1 MRIPWL
7 RLYLLAIGLM
17 LVAAASAQKDSGD
30 HPNVPAPAAD
40 AYGVQQQGG
49 VSGTSQTQ
57 HERAAEQVKQEEK
70 QRILGVVPNFGTTYV
85 SNAASLTAAQKMQLA
100 FRSGIDPGTFAIAAL
115 VGGTHELGD
124 EDKGFG
130 WGAAGYGKRA
140 GAAYLD
146 AFDGSMIGGGILP
159 AIFHQDPR
167 YFRLGHGGARH
178 RVLYALASPFI
189 CKHDNTG
196 RWETNYS
203 NIAGNIIAGAISNLY
218 YPSEAAGAGQTITN
232 GMVVTA
238 EGGAGSIFVEFW
250 PDISR
255 KLFHKDPS
263 NGLDAKMRAQ
273 DQATKAANK
282 RNRKKRPLEPAP
294 K

>member
-1 MRIPWL
+1 MRAEPGRIL
-7 RLYLLAIGLM
+7 SRLLMVVALAFGPALAFAQGAGGAGRSAE
-17 LVAAASAQKDSGD
+17 LVDA
-30 HPNVPAPAAD
+30 PAPQQD
-40 AYGVQQQGG
+40 APVQ
-49 VSGTSQTQ
+49 QTQ
-57 HERAAEQVKQEEK
+57 HEKAAEQIRQEEK

-85 SNAASLTAAQKMQLA
+85 SNAASLTAGQKMQLA
-100 FRSGIDPGTFAIAAL
+100 FRSAIDPGTFAIAAL

-159 AIFHQDPR
+159 VIFHQDPR
-167 YFRLGHGGARH
+167 YFRLGHGSAKH

-189 CKHDNTG
+189 CKHDRTG

-203 NIAGNIIAGAISNLY
+203 NIAGNTIAGAISNLY
-218 YPSEAAGAGQTITN
+218 YPSAGAGVGQTITN

-238 EGGAGSIFVEFW
+238 EGGVGSVFVEFW
-250 PDISR
+250 PDLSR
-255 KLFHKDPS
+255 KLFHKDPTD
-263 NGLDAKMRAQ
+263 GQDARMRAQ
-273 DQATKAANK
+273 DWAEKAA
-282 RNRKKRPLEPAP
+282 RKKKQPLGAGP

>member
-1 MRIPWL
+1 MRADSAVLLCRGLIAAV
-7 RLYLLAIGLM
+7 LAIGPAHVLAQVSSGGVP
-17 LVAAASAQKDSGD
+17 LADAPAPQQQDDSAQ
-30 HPNVPAPAAD
+30 NA
-40 AYGVQQQGG
+40 
-49 VSGTSQTQ
+49 
-57 HERAAEQVKQEEK
+57 ERQKAAEQVKQEEK
-70 QRILGVVPNFGTTYV
+70 QRILGVVPNFGTTYL

-100 FRSGIDPGTFAIAAL
+100 FRSAIDPATFAIAAL

-124 EDKGFG
+124 EDKAFG

-167 YFRLGHGGARH
+167 YFRLGHGSARH

-203 NIAGNIIAGAISNLY
+203 NIAGNIAAGAISNFY
-218 YPSEAAGAGQTITN
+218 YPSQDSGWGETITN

-263 NGLDAKMRAQ
+263 NGLDAQMRAQ
-273 DQATKAANK
+273 DEATNTANK
-282 RNRKKRPLEPAP
+282 KNRKKQPLEPVP